1 VVDAKEAI
9 VWIALSIDNSAL
21 NHFLSLTSSTE
32 YAPKTKQ
39 QLQTTKKKKQEKRK
53 NDVVE

>member
-21 NHFLSLTSSTE
+21 SHFLSLTSSTE